1 LPPERLEL
9 EITESLVLEGS
20 NDPDVA
26 FRDLRGIGV
35 RLALDDFGTGY
46 SSLSYVARFPLDVLK
61 IDRSIVRE
69 VDSDPAAERVARAV
83 VGLAHSLEMRVVAEG
98 VDAAG
103 QAEVLR
109 RIGCDEL
116 QGFSI
121 CESVRLE
128 ELVELLERDAF
139 GKKTQ
144 LGVIPLQSVPQNE
157 PEPRDPSDD
166 ASENRDGA

>member
-1 LPPERLEL
+1 
-9 EITESLVLEGS
+9 
-20 NDPDVA
+20 
-26 FRDLRGIGV
+26 
-35 RLALDDFGTGY
+35 
-46 SSLSYVARFPLDVLK
+46 
-61 IDRSIVRE
+61 
-69 VDSDPAAERVARAV
+69 V

-98 VDAAG
+98 VDADG

-128 ELVELLERDAF
+128 ELFELLERDAF

-144 LGVIPLQSVPQNE
+144 LGVITLQSVPLE
-157 PEPRDPSDD
+157 PPDDPEYGEDNG
-166 ASENRDGA
+166 EEDGDGV